1 MMQGREGICHAVH
14 LHKHL
19 SENPELLLC
28 CQPMN
33 MNENVLQRHTS
44 PILFLLAPRG
54 IEEKLD
60 GEMCRTRLEV

>member
-1 MMQGREGICHAVH
+1 MQGRY

-19 SENPELLLC
+19 SENPQLQLC
-28 CQPMN
+28 QAMN

-54 IEEKLD
+54 IEEKLY